1 MRPTIINAH
10 LGEDENLLMLFVS
23 LSFLNTIN
31 LAVKLKP
38 AFFAD
43 QLTEKGYDVIEYKP
57 VRIFQGLLLEEDGGY
72 AYLINEDSC
81 KSEKQLLNDI
91 YQIKHANMD
100 PAYE

>member
-23 LSFLNTIN
+23 YSFLGTMN
-31 LAVKLKP
+31 LAENPKS

-43 QLTEKGYDVIEYKP
+43 KLTEKGYEVIEYKP
-57 VRIFQGLLLEEDGGY
+57 ASIFQGLSDKDGGY

-81 KSEKQLLNDI
+81 KSEKQLLDDI
-91 YQIKHANMD
+91 YQIKHANTD

>member
-23 LSFLNTIN
+23 YAFLNTMN
-31 LAVKLKP
+31 LAENPKP

-43 QLTEKGYDVIEYKP
+43 KLTEKGYEVIEYKP
-57 VRIFQGLLLEEDGGY
+57 ASIFQGFLPNKDGGY

-81 KSEKQLLNDI
+81 KSEKQLLDDI
-91 YQIKHANMD
+91 YQIKHANTD
-100 PAYE
+100 PTYE

>member
-23 LSFLNTIN
+23 LSFLNTMN
-31 LAVKLKP
+31 LAKNPKP

-43 QLTEKGYDVIEYKP
+43 QLTEKGYEAIEYKP
-57 VRIFQGLLLEEDGGY
+57 VCTYQGAMKNMDGGY
-72 AYLINEDSC
+72 IYLITEDSC
-81 KSEKQLLNDI
+81 KSENQLLDDI